1 MQSIE
6 EKHRGIGRNKRVN
19 KSLICICVVT
29 TAMKIVVFT
38 SSFNLEKQTI
48 TINALHFLMECIVL
62 YLTKNIN

>member
-29 TAMKIVVFT
+29 TAIKITVFT
-38 SSFNLEKQTI
+38 SSFNEKKMNNNNQCTSFSDVV
-48 TINALHFLMECIVL
+48 HFFIH
-62 YLTKNIN
+62 N

>member
-29 TAMKIVVFT
+29 TAIKITVFT
-38 SSFNLEKQTI
+38 FSFNEKNEQ
-48 TINALHFLMECIVL
+48 
-62 YLTKNIN
+62 